1 MGTRNKSF
9 AQWNKKTTLKM
20 GLPLKKIFLLLLLP
34 LIIVG
39 TKPTLYEYFTGDS
52 GIQSGLV
59 ANSNRSFTLN
69 GKDIRLISGSLHYFR
84 LHPDYWNDRLAK
96 FRAAGLNAV
105 DVYVPWNLHQ
115 PMKGVTDF
123 GDRGFD
129 FSDFLDLR
137 RFLQSCKDNDLFVI
151 FRPGPYIC
159 GEWEFGGMPSWL
171 LSDYPM
177 SVRTSSRDYEEPA
190 FSYLN

>member
-1 MGTRNKSF
+1 MQNTRNKSF
-9 AQWNKKTTLKM
+9 ARNKTTPNM
-20 GLPLKKIFLLLLLP
+20 GLPLEKLFLLLLLP

-39 TKPTLYEYFTGDS
+39 NKPTLYEYFTGDN

-105 DVYVPWNLHQ
+105 DV
-115 PMKGVTDF
+115 
-123 GDRGFD
+123 
-129 FSDFLDLR
+129 
-137 RFLQSCKDNDLFVI
+137 
-151 FRPGPYIC
+151 
-159 GEWEFGGMPSWL
+159 
-171 LSDYPM
+171 
-177 SVRTSSRDYEEPA
+177 
-190 FSYLN
+190 